1 MLLSPPQE
9 HQGLFVPSSVVT
21 PITNE
26 PISSPALHSSS
37 TACFPFHSIPFLS
50 IAAPRFYGIAST
62 VSGPRDRLSV
72 VCGLFCL
79 SFLLST
85 AVGPPRDQIPCLSL
99 TNPNFLHFQVMVWAK
114 WVPSLHPSRSNP
126 YYLFASFSHRLNAK
140 LQPKIQQRTF
150 WLLFPSSYSLLHVH
164 LISLSR
170 RYITLTFSSNRF
182 QAWEVLEFR
191 IMPWLKLRHV
201 WPLRSCT

>member
-1 MLLSPPQE
+1 MSPP
-9 HQGLFVPSSVVT
+9 VPHST
-21 PITNE
+21 
-26 PISSPALHSSS
+26 SPPLLV
-37 TACFPFHSIPFLS
+37 FHSIPFLS

-62 VSGPRDRLSV
+62 VSRPRDRLSV
-72 VCGLFCL
+72 ACRFFCL

-99 TNPNFLHFQVMVWAK
+99 TSTHFLHFQVMVWAK
-114 WVPSLHPSRSNP
+114 WVPSLRPSRSNP

-140 LQPKIQQRTF
+140 LQPKIQHRTF
-150 WLLFPSSYSLLHVH
+150 WLLFSSSYSLLHLQ
-164 LISLSR
+164 LISLSC
-170 RYITLTFSSNRF
+170 RYITLTFSSNPF